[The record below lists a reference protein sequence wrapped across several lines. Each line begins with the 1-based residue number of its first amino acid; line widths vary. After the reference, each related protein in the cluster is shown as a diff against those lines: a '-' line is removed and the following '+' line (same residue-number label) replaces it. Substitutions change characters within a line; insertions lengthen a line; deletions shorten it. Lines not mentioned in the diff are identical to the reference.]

1 MRFVIMN
8 LSVMLIFD
16 ISVVNVV
23 SEVVV
28 LLGSNFFFIKINF
41 FVVVMF
47 EIVLVID
54 IRGE

>member
-1 MRFVIMN
+1 MCFVIMN
-8 LSVMLIFD
+8 LLVMLIFD

>member
-8 LSVMLIFD
+8 LSVMLILD